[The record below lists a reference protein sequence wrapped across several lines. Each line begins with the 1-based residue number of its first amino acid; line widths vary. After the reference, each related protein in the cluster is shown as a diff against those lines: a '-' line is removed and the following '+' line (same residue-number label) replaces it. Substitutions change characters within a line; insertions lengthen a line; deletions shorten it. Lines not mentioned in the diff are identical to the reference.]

1 MKQVQ
6 KGFTLIELM
15 IVVAII
21 GILAAVA
28 IPQYQDYTVRAKLS
42 KVASAADPVKL
53 AIAQSYQENAAYPAA
68 GAWSSIGIAS
78 TGPTTT
84 TEVST
89 WGLAANGVLSATLQN
104 IRATTIDGST
114 ITWTPTVTAGAT
126 QMTWAVTTSSTD
138 ATLTNAIA
146 KWK

>member
-1 MKQVQ
+1 MKQMQ

-42 KVASAADPVKL
+42 KVASAADPIKL
-53 AIAQSYQENAAYPAA
+53 AIAQSFQENAAYPTTWASA
-68 GAWSSIGIAS
+68 GIAS

-84 TEVST
+84 NEVT
-89 WGLAANGVLSATLQN
+89 VWALGNGDGTLTATLQN
-104 IRATTIDGST
+104 IRASSIDGKT
-114 ITWTPTVTAGAT
+114 ITWTPPAATAVGTAMVWT
-126 QMTWAVTTSSTD
+126 VTTSSSD

-146 KWK
+146 KWQ